1 MVVFEIALARS
12 MPDTSSAAT
21 TNGVSDDIASIYQEL
36 ASAEK
41 TADVLE
47 DRLAVLEQRLDELLT
62 RLESEENERTSSA

>member
-1 MVVFEIALARS
+1 